1 MATLKWRMNP
11 VTPISFLDHI
21 VRRLGLKTHLLGDF
35 FKKCEDL
42 ILSLVSGKLYSIKVK
57 SLFHFDQKVKI
68 RIRSIRNI
76 IWYGLSFDL
85 SCFFCW
91 FSFNS
96 RFKIRGLSTIGAGYS
111 YNASCHRSSW
121 LFQFCWLSESASW
134 CTQNHKGL
142 SPVLYSTIIGLLVCK
157 SSRSR
162 ASTTLYAHGTTFNDS
177 LLDHTFDHGNTT

>member
-76 IWYGLSFDL
+76 I
-85 SCFFCW
+85 
-91 FSFNS
+91 
-96 RFKIRGLSTIGAGYS
+96 
-111 YNASCHRSSW
+111 
-121 LFQFCWLSESASW
+121 
-134 CTQNHKGL
+134 
-142 SPVLYSTIIGLLVCK
+142 
-157 SSRSR
+157 
-162 ASTTLYAHGTTFNDS
+162 
-177 LLDHTFDHGNTT
+177 